1 MRRFDSAA
9 DRMFRFI
16 RMGRDVEKIGAP
28 KQPKLKPWLT
38 LLIDSWK
45 K

>member
-1 MRRFDSAA
+1 
-9 DRMFRFI
+9 MFRFI
-16 RMGRDVEKIGAP
+16 RMGRDAEKIGAP